1 MLEMKP
7 NCESCNAELLPD
19 SREAFICSYECTWC
33 ADCTNGKLAGTC
45 PNCGGELRARPPRA
59 QS

>member
-7 NCESCNAELLPD
+7 NCESCNAELPAD

-33 ADCTNGKLAGTC
+33 AECTNGKLAGIC

-59 QS
+59 KS